1 MALFFLALLSICSA
15 TLIKDQGVYILT
27 TSNIEEF
34 LSQKDSLRVIFFLV
48 KANYDCQEFKPIF
61 DQVAKDL
68 SSKQLPVI
76 FGKIETNFGDNRLLV
91 ERFKPKSCPHIIY
104 FLQQGDTQQEYKKPK
119 TANSLSD
126 YLTSRVYKMHSFTE
140 VDQFDKFLGNEG
152 AVLGVALGIFESFES
167 RNYKYFQQVAYE
179 NAGKYI
185 FAAVEDSDGVWG
197 AKFDL
202 DGEAVIAVRGP
213 ALLGGDDRWYVAL
226 KTPQN
231 TKEILEFLKKNRFSF
246 MSFYGKETEEDLE
259 AIKRPLVV
267 MFLDING
274 LDNAQVRYNA
284 RRLRKTVNSYVTQ
297 HESEKKF
304 TFAIGKMQD
313 FAEKFKRKNL
323 DTSKPFIA
331 INPHNNDYYILPNSE
346 LIDTRNELDENSIQ
360 KFLKDFQ
367 HNKLS
372 YFIKSEEIPEYDYV
386 DNVKVLV
393 GKNIERVISKA
404 KQDILLYIYVDFLE
418 QPSERE
424 AVNAIARKY
433 RDSDDLLVAQI
444 DSNKNDIS
452 KQYKYI
458 SPPVIYYIRTEQKF
472 SPISY
477 SNSKIL
483 YEGLE
488 SFISLQK
495 ERKKDEL

>member
-15 TLIKDQGVYILT
+15 TLIKDQGVYIIT

-34 LSQKDSLRVIFFLV
+34 LSQKDSIRVIFFLL
-48 KANYDCQEFKPIF
+48 KGSYECQDFKPIF
-61 DQVAKDL
+61 DQVAQEL

-76 FGKIETNFGDNRLLV
+76 FGKIETSFGDNRILV
-91 ERFKPKSCPHIIY
+91 ERFKPKGSPHIIY
-104 FLQQGDTQQEYKKPK
+104 FLQQSDTKQEYKKSK
-119 TANSLSD
+119 TSKSLSD
-126 YLTSRVYKMHSFTE
+126 FLTSRVYKMHSFTE
-140 VDQFDKFLGNEG
+140 VDQFDKFLENEA
-152 AVLGVALGIFESFES
+152 AVLGVALGIFESFQS

-179 NAGKYI
+179 NAGKYN

-202 DGEAVIAVRGP
+202 DGEAVVAVRGP
-213 ALLGGDDRWYVAL
+213 ALLGEDDRWYVTL

-231 TKEILEFLKKNRFSF
+231 AEEILEFLRKNRFSF
-246 MSFYGKETEEDLE
+246 MNFYSKETEEDLE

-267 MFLDING
+267 MFLDIDG
-274 LDNAQVRYNA
+274 FDNAQVRYNT
-284 RRLRKTVNSYVTQ
+284 RRLRKTVDSYVTQ
-297 HESEKKF
+297 WESEKKF

-313 FAEKFKRKNL
+313 FGEKFKRKNL
-323 DTSKPFIA
+323 DTSKSFLV
-331 INPHNNDYYILPNSE
+331 INPHNKDYYILPNSE
-346 LIDTRNELDENSIQ
+346 LIDTRNELNEKGIQ
-360 KFLKDFQ
+360 TFLKDF
-367 HNKLS
+367 HHDKLS
-372 YFIKSEEIPEYDYV
+372 YFIKSEEIPEYDYL
-386 DNVKVLV
+386 DNVRVLV

-433 RDSDDLLVAQI
+433 RDSDELLVAHI
-444 DSNKNDIS
+444 DSNKNDII
-452 KQYKYI
+452 KQYNKM
-458 SPPVIYYIRTEQKF
+458 SPPVIYYIRTEKKF

-477 SNSKIL
+477 SDSKIS